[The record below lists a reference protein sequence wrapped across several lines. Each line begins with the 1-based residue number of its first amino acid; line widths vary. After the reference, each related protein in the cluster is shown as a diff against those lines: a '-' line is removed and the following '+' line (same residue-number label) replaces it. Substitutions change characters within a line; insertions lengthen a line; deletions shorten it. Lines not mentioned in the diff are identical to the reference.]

1 MKRSFI
7 LILTLITLTIFAFSE
22 VKIGVINSQELLQK
36 TKKGSQ
42 TLKNLDAFKSAK
54 EKQIQA
60 MVTELEAL
68 DKELNSAAL
77 NASDRDKKMR
87 IMEDKKIAYERTV
100 RDAQNELQNQ
110 SLKVLGELE
119 KEFVPIIQQVG
130 QAKGYA
136 MVLDIVNSGVTYF
149 APEADITADVI
160 KAVDEKLPVK

>member
-1 MKRSFI
+1 M
-7 LILTLITLTIFAFSE
+7 TIFAFSE

>member
-110 SLKVLGELE
+110 SLKVLGDLE